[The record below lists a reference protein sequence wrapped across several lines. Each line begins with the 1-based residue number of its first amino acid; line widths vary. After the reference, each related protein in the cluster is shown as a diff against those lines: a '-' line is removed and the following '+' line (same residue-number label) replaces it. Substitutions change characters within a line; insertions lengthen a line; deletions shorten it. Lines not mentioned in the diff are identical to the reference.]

1 MKLKFNKEGL
11 TGEQLEAVNKFES
24 QVTIDADATKAEI
37 SATVAQAIK
46 DSGFNKEQFET
57 LGKSLDVDNPE
68 GILNAFK
75 GLEGRFN
82 DFVAQGQAKQ
92 AGEKSFNDNLMD
104 LVTENMDAIKAAS
117 RTSGKTEIGAMKAP
131 GDMTIAGNFPGSTAW
146 TTDVRNNLIET
157 PQNRVWLRDII
168 LNGTTD
174 GRTITFPKENGGEG
188 QVEPWTNPAADKAQL
203 DFDLTSVTNFVKWIA
218 GYVII
223 DREMLDDYAFMNS
236 WIRAKML
243 LSLKKAE
250 NAFILNGT
258 SDTNPVDGLLD
269 VAAAYSATP
278 GLADNPV
285 NRIIDA
291 AWGQIVTN
299 TEDDYQPTHAILHP
313 RDAVRIGLNQ
323 ASGSGEYDL
332 PAGSVG
338 FANGRLNVGGLDV
351 VRTTIQAQND
361 FLVMDRNAAMFITKM
376 APELSV
382 FVDATLA
389 KRNKIML
396 RIEERATLAIFNDD
410 AIVKGNLNTP
420 TT

>member
-1 MKLKFNKEGL
+1 MKLKFNKDGL
-11 TGEQLEAVNKFES
+11 SSEQLEAVEKLEK
-24 QVTIDADATKAEI
+24 QVSIDENSAKSVISGVVAE
-37 SATVAQAIK
+37 AIK
-46 DSGFNKEQFET
+46 EAGINKEQ
-57 LGKSLDVDNPE
+57 LDAAYKALDNDNPE
-68 GILNAFK
+68 SVHAAIKGIT
-75 GLEGRFN
+75 ERFN
-82 DFVAQGQAKQ
+82 EFVSQGQAK
-92 AGEKSFNDNLMD
+92 ATERKSFNDNLMD
-104 LVTENMDAIKAAS
+104 LVENNMDAIKAAS
-117 RTSGKTEIGAMKAP
+117 KISGKTEIGAMKAV
-131 GDMTIAGNFPGSTAW
+131 GDMTIANNFPGSTAW
-146 TTDVRNNLIET
+146 TTDVRNNLIEI

-188 QVEPWTNPAADKAQL
+188 QVEPWTNPANDKAQL

-223 DREMLDDYAFMNS
+223 DREMLDDYSFMNS

-258 SDTNPVDGLLD
+258 GDTNPVDGLLD
-269 VAAAYSATP
+269 VATAYAATP

-285 NRIIDA
+285 NRILDA

-299 TEDDYQPTHAILHP
+299 TEDDYNPTHAILHP

-332 PAGSVG
+332 PQGSVG
-338 FANGRLNVGGLDV
+338 FANGRLNIGGLDV
-351 VRTTIQAQND
+351 ARTTIMDQND
-361 FLVMDRNAAMFITKM
+361 FLVLDRNAAMFITKM

-389 KRNKIML
+389 KKNKIML

-410 AIVKGNLNTP
+410 AIVTGTLNTP